1 MLRRTNF
8 PAGHNHTG
16 RDLSSLAARVRTTQN
31 HRMEPAQPRTLA
43 VRGKLPLHPQDEV
56 ECRRCKV
63 HCDKVVYPASCV
75 DRECPF
81 MYAFVERGRTFIGCM
96 QKVFEVEID
105 LELLRAAERRRGGF
119 GAVKASRRPLPMCEV
134 EVSSCYESKGDD
146 LGCVNPEFFE
156 LPDGKPSF
164 RIFARVSS
172 DT

>member
-1 MLRRTNF
+1 MLTRTNF
-8 PAGHNHTG
+8 PAGHNHIAS
-16 RDLSSLAARVRTTQN
+16 DLSSLAARVRTTQN
-31 HRMEPAQPRTLA
+31 HCMEPVQPRTLP
-43 VRGKLPLHPQDEV
+43 VRGTLPLHPQDEV
-56 ECRRCKV
+56 ECRRCEV

-96 QKVFEVEID
+96 QKVFDVEID

-119 GAVKASRRPLPMCEV
+119 GAVKANRRPLPMCEV

>member
-1 MLRRTNF
+1 
-8 PAGHNHTG
+8 
-16 RDLSSLAARVRTTQN
+16 
-31 HRMEPAQPRTLA
+31 MEPAQPRTLP

-56 ECRRCKV
+56 ECRRCQV

-75 DRECPF
+75 DRACPF
-81 MYAFVERGRTFIGCM
+81 MYAFRERGRTYIGCM

-105 LELLRAAERRRGGF
+105 LELLQEAERRRGGF
-119 GAVKASRRPLPMCEV
+119 GAVKTNRRPLPMCDV
-134 EVSSCYESKGDD
+134 EVSSCYESKGDE

-164 RIFARVSS
+164 RVFARVPS

>member
-1 MLRRTNF
+1 MVTRTNF
-8 PAGHNHTG
+8 PAGHNHT
-16 RDLSSLAARVRTTQN
+16 RLDLSSLAARVATTQN
-31 HRMEPAQPRTLA
+31 PCMEPAQPRTLP

-56 ECRRCKV
+56 ECRRCQV

-96 QKVFEVEID
+96 QKVFDVEID

-119 GAVKASRRPLPMCEV
+119 GAVKANRRPLPMCEV

-164 RIFARVSS
+164 RIFARVPT